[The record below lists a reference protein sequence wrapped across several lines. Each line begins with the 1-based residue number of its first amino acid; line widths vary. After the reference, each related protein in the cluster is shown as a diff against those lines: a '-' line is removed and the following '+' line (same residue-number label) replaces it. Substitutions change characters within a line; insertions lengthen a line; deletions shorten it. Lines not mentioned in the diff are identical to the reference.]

1 MENYYKILELDKNA
15 SEEMIEKAYKTLVKR
30 YHPDLQNDDNKII
43 AEEKIKKINEAYSIL
58 SDKEKREVYD
68 QQFND
73 NYISFQEYNSII
85 NENIK
90 LKNELNNIKNY
101 YNTNNNNSY
110 NNYNNI
116 YNNLNNDLNKQNRQ
130 SNINANKFS
139 NSSPHFKH
147 LLQLIISLFSTFII
161 VFLIIHLP
169 FMSDLFKLILNS
181 NGIILIIVVIFIY
194 IYISKK

>member
-43 AEEKIKKINEAYSIL
+43 AEEKIKKINEAYSVL
-58 SDKEKREVYD
+58 SNKEKREIYD
-68 QQFND
+68 QQFNG
-73 NYISFQEYNSII
+73 NYISFQEYNSLI

-101 YNTNNNNSY
+101 YNTNNY
-110 NNYNNI
+110 NNYDNI
-116 YNNLNNDLNKQNRQ
+116 YNNLNNDLNNQNKY
-130 SNINANKFS
+130 SNIKYS
-139 NSSPHFKH
+139 NGNPHFKH
-147 LLQLIISLFSTFII
+147 LLQLIISIFSTLII

-169 FMSDLFKLILNS
+169 FMRDLFKLILNS
-181 NGIILIIVVIFIY
+181 NGIVLIIIIIFI
-194 IYISKK
+194 IYILKK